1 MDRGTLAA
9 GPRLAGA
16 RGSEPALPAPMREAS
31 DDDVEGPMAQGAGGQ
46 AVASP
51 PRTGL
56 GEVLIEMGAITRAT
70 LEAAL
75 QRQRHEGG
83 RLGEILVAAGAI
95 SPELMGDGL
104 ARRLGVP
111 RARLSKAVD
120 PNVLELL
127 DERSRRRYRVIPL
140 AVEAS
145 GALMLAMADP
155 SDVLTLDDLRV
166 LVGRDVRP
174 ALALD
179 AEIDAFLNA
188 GNVHRD
194 NFLSGLVRE
203 AAPTAGGMADH
214 DEPRGA
220 DLAAMTGESAP
231 VVRMVGSVV
240 TRAVEEGASDIH
252 LEAQSDE
259 MLVRYRIDGVIRTVA
274 AIPAAL
280 SREVVSR
287 IKVMADMDI
296 AERRVPQDGRVSL
309 TAAGHR
315 LDLRVVTVPTV
326 HGEGV
331 VIRILDTSNAMRKL
345 SELGFSPDTLER
357 FTAAYRRPYGAVLVS
372 GPTGSG
378 KSTSLYGALHA
389 LNTGDRKIITV
400 EDPVEYRLAGINQ
413 VQVNTKA
420 GLTFATGLRA
430 LMRSDPD
437 VIMIGE
443 VRDGETAQ
451 IMMQAALTGH
461 LVMATVHT
469 NDAASALTRLTEM
482 GVEPFLSASGVVG
495 VLAQRLARRL
505 CLECRREV
513 AVKASALKE
522 FAGAATLPEGIGETP
537 RIYQSVGCAACRQT
551 GYKGRIGIYEFLTMS
566 EDLERL
572 TASSAPSSEIR
583 RQARREGMRTMR
595 EDGILKVLTGQTTLN
610 ELART
615 VA

>member
-1 MDRGTLAA
+1 MAKEG
-9 GPRLAGA
+9 AGA
-16 RGSEPALPAPMREAS
+16 
-31 DDDVEGPMAQGAGGQ
+31 
-46 AVASP
+46 VAAP
-51 PRTGL
+51 PRGL
-56 GEVLIEMGAITRAT
+56 GEVLIGMGAISRTM

-75 QRQRHEGG
+75 QRQRAEGG
-83 RLGEILVAAGAI
+83 RLGEILVAQG
-95 SPELMGDGL
+95 SVSSEVLGDGL
-104 ARRLGVP
+104 AKRLGVP
-111 RARLSKAVD
+111 RARLSGGIDPAVL
-120 PNVLELL
+120 NLL
-127 DERSRRRYRVIPL
+127 DERSRRRYRVVPL
-140 AVEAS
+140 AVEPS
-145 GALMLAMADP
+145 GALVLAMADP
-155 SDVLTLDDLRV
+155 TDVLALDDLRM

-174 ALALD
+174 ALAL
-179 AEIDAFLNA
+179 ETELEAFLNV
-188 GNVHRD
+188 GNVHED

-203 AAPTAGGMADH
+203 AAPTGAGDQLDVGS
-214 DEPRGA
+214 
-220 DLAAMTGESAP
+220 DLAAISGETAP

-240 TRAVEEGASDIH
+240 ARAVEEGASDIH
-252 LEAQSDE
+252 LEPQPDE
-259 MLVRYRIDGVIRTVA
+259 MLVRYRIDGVLRTVA

-287 IKVMADMDI
+287 IKVMGDMDI

-345 SELGFSPDTLER
+345 SELGFAPDTLER
-357 FTAAYRRPYGAVLVS
+357 FTSCYRRPYGAVLVS

-378 KSTSLYGALHA
+378 KSTTLYGALHN

-413 VQVNTKA
+413 VQVNSKA

-430 LMRSDPD
+430 LLRSDPD
-437 VIMIGE
+437 VLMIGE

-461 LVMATVHT
+461 MVMATIHT

-482 GVEPFLSASGVVG
+482 GVEPFLSASGVLG

-505 CLECRREV
+505 CTECRR
-513 AVKASALKE
+513 AVKVPANTLRE
-522 FAGAATLPEGIGETP
+522 FAGTATLPKGIGESAK
-537 RIYQSVGCAACRQT
+537 IYQSVGCSACRQT
-551 GYKGRIGIYEFLTMS
+551 GYRGRLGIYEMLTMS
-566 EDLERL
+566 EEIERL
-572 TASSAPSSEIR
+572 TAASAPSSEMR

-595 EDGILKVLTGQTTLN
+595 EDGVMKVLRGETTLN

>member
-1 MDRGTLAA
+1 
-9 GPRLAGA
+9 
-16 RGSEPALPAPMREAS
+16 
-31 DDDVEGPMAQGAGGQ
+31 MAQGVEGATVK
-46 AVASP
+46 AP
-51 PRTGL
+51 PRGL
-56 GEVLIEMGAITRAT
+56 GEVLIEMGAITRSV
-70 LEAAL
+70 LEGAL
-75 QRQRHEGG
+75 QRQREQGG
-83 RLGEILVAAGAI
+83 RLGEILVAQGSI
-95 SPELMGDGL
+95 SADTLGDGL

-111 RARLSKAVD
+111 RARLSGGIDPAVL
-120 PNVLELL
+120 NLL
-127 DERSRRRYRVIPL
+127 DERSRQRYRVIPI
-140 AVEAS
+140 AVES
-145 GALMLAMADP
+145 NGTLLLATADP
-155 SDVLTLDDLRV
+155 SDVLVFDDLRMM
-166 LVGRDVRP
+166 VGRDVRP

-179 AEIDAFLNA
+179 HEIDAFLNA
-188 GNVHRD
+188 GSVHAD

-203 AAPTAGGMADH
+203 AAPSGAGEQDL
-214 DEPRGA
+214 GA
-220 DLAAMTGESAP
+220 DLASISGQDAP

-240 TRAVEEGASDIH
+240 SRAVEEGASDIH
-252 LEAQSDE
+252 LEAQADE
-259 MLVRYRIDGVIRTVA
+259 MLVRYRIDGVLRTVA
-274 AIPAAL
+274 AIPSAL

-345 SELGFSPDTLER
+345 TEVGFAADTLER
-357 FTAAYRRPYGAVLVS
+357 FSSCYRRPYGAVLVS

-378 KSTSLYGALHA
+378 KSTTLYGALHA

-413 VQVNTKA
+413 VQVNAKA
-420 GLTFATGLRA
+420 GLNFATGLRA
-430 LMRSDPD
+430 LLRSDPD
-437 VIMIGE
+437 VIMVGE

-461 LVMATVHT
+461 LVMATIHT

-482 GVEPFLSASGVVG
+482 GVEPFLSASGVLG

-505 CLECRREV
+505 CMECRTPV
-513 AVKASALKE
+513 QVPAQTLCE
-522 FAGAATLPEGIGETP
+522 FAGTTSLPEGVTDP
-537 RIYQSVGCAACRQT
+537 AVIYRSVGCAACRQT
-551 GYKGRIGIYEFLTMS
+551 GYKGRLGIYEMLTMS
-566 EDLERL
+566 EEIERL
-572 TASSAPSSEIR
+572 TAGSAPSSEIR

-595 EDGILKVLTGQTTLN
+595 EDGVLKVLAGQTTLN
-610 ELART
+610 ELSRT

>member
-1 MDRGTLAA
+1 
-9 GPRLAGA
+9 
-16 RGSEPALPAPMREAS
+16 
-31 DDDVEGPMAQGAGGQ
+31 MAQGTAGA

-51 PRTGL
+51 PRVGL
-56 GEVLIEMGAITRAT
+56 GEVLIEMGAITRPT
-70 LEAAL
+70 LDAAL
-75 QRQRHEGG
+75 ARQRQSGG
-83 RLGEILVAAGAI
+83 RLGEILVAQGLI
-95 SPELMGDGL
+95 TPELMGDGL

-111 RARLSKAVD
+111 RARLQATID
-120 PNVLELL
+120 PVILDLL
-127 DERSRRRYRVIPL
+127 DERSRHRYRVVPI
-140 AVEAS
+140 AVESS
-145 GALMLAMADP
+145 GTLVLAMADP
-155 SDVLTLDDLRV
+155 SDVLTLDDLRI
-166 LVGRDVRP
+166 LVGREIRP

-179 AEIDAFLNA
+179 GEIDAFLSA
-188 GNVHRD
+188 GNVHSD

-203 AAPTAGGMADH
+203 AGPVVGAVDS
-214 DEPRGA
+214 DFGA
-220 DLAAMTGESAP
+220 DIGHIGGEAAP

-240 TRAVEEGASDIH
+240 SRAVEEGASDIH
-252 LEAQSDE
+252 LEAQPDE
-259 MLVRYRIDGVIRTVA
+259 MLVRYRIDGVLRTVA

-287 IKVMADMDI
+287 IKVMGDMDI

-309 TAAGHR
+309 TAAGHH

-331 VIRILDTSNAMRKL
+331 VIRILDTSNAMRPL
-345 SELGFSPDTLER
+345 SELGFARDTLER
-357 FTAAYRRPYGAVLVS
+357 FSSCYRRPYGAVLVS

-378 KSTSLYGALHA
+378 KSTTLYGALHA

-400 EDPVEYRLAGINQ
+400 EDPVEYRLTGINQ

-430 LMRSDPD
+430 LLRSDPD
-437 VIMIGE
+437 TLMIGE

-461 LVMATVHT
+461 LVMGTIHT

-482 GVEPFLSASGVVG
+482 GVEPFISASAVLG

-505 CLECRREV
+505 CVECRQPVTVPAATLR
-513 AVKASALKE
+513 E
-522 FAGAATLPEGIGETP
+522 FAGTANLPEGVADPTT
-537 RIYQSVGCAACRQT
+537 IYRSVGCSACRQT
-551 GYKGRIGIYEFLTMS
+551 GYKGRLGVYEMLIMS
-566 EDLERL
+566 EDIERL
-572 TASSAPSSEIR
+572 VAASSPSSEIR

-595 EDGILKVLTGQTTLN
+595 EDGVMKVLAGETTLN

>member
-1 MDRGTLAA
+1 MAQDT
-9 GPRLAGA
+9 AGA
-16 RGSEPALPAPMREAS
+16 
-31 DDDVEGPMAQGAGGQ
+31 
-46 AVASP
+46 AVAAP
-51 PRTGL
+51 PRGL
-56 GEVLIEMGAITRAT
+56 GDVLIEMGAITSAM
-70 LEAAL
+70 LDGAL
-75 QRQRHEGG
+75 ARQREEGG
-83 RLGEILVAAGAI
+83 RLGEILIAMGSV
-95 SPELMGDGL
+95 SPEMMGDGL

-111 RARLSKAVD
+111 RARLASGVD
-120 PNVLELL
+120 PAILDLL
-127 DERSRRRYRVIPL
+127 DERSRRRYRVVPL
-140 AVEAS
+140 AVDGS
-145 GALMLAMADP
+145 GALLLAMADP
-155 SDVLTLDDLRV
+155 TDVLTLDDLRM

-174 ALALD
+174 ALALES
-179 AEIDAFLNA
+179 EIDSFLNA
-188 GNVHRD
+188 GDVHED

-203 AAPTAGGMADH
+203 AGPATGPARDDLG
-214 DEPRGA
+214 
-220 DLAAMTGESAP
+220 DLASISGESAP

-240 TRAVEEGASDIH
+240 SRAVEEGASDIH
-252 LEAQSDE
+252 LEPQPDE
-259 MLVRYRIDGVIRTVA
+259 MLVRYRIDGVLRTVA
-274 AIPAAL
+274 AIPASL

-287 IKVMADMDI
+287 IKVMGDMDI
-296 AERRVPQDGRVSL
+296 AERRVPQDGRVGL

-345 SELGFSPDTLER
+345 SELGFSAETLER
-357 FTAAYRRPYGAVLVS
+357 FTHCYRRPYGAVLVS

-378 KSTSLYGALHA
+378 KSTTLYGALHS

-413 VQVNTKA
+413 VQVNAKA

-430 LMRSDPD
+430 LLRSDPD
-437 VIMIGE
+437 VLMVGE

-461 LVMATVHT
+461 LVMATIHT

-482 GVEPFLSASGVVG
+482 GVEPFLSASGVLG

-505 CLECRREV
+505 CTECRRPV
-513 AVKASALKE
+513 RVPAATLRE
-522 FAGAATLPEGIGETP
+522 FAGTNTLPEGVSDPAPIH
-537 RIYQSVGCAACRQT
+537 QAVGCAACRQT
-551 GYKGRIGIYEFLTMS
+551 GYKGRLGIYEMLTMS
-566 EDLERL
+566 EDIERL
-572 TASSAPSSEIR
+572 TASCAPSSEIR

-595 EDGILKVLTGQTTLN
+595 EDGVLKVLAGETTLN

>member
-1 MDRGTLAA
+1 
-9 GPRLAGA
+9 
-16 RGSEPALPAPMREAS
+16 
-31 DDDVEGPMAQGAGGQ
+31 
-46 AVASP
+46 
-51 PRTGL
+51 
-56 GEVLIEMGAITRAT
+56 VLIEMGAITRPT

-75 QRQRHEGG
+75 QRQRQEGG

-95 SPELMGDGL
+95 TPELMGDGL

-145 GALMLAMADP
+145 GALLLAMADP

-166 LVGRDVRP
+166 LVGRDVKP

-179 AEIDAFLNA
+179 SEIDAFLNA

-203 AAPTAGGMADH
+203 AAPSGAAMADF
-214 DEPRGA
+214 DEPGGA
-220 DLAAMTGESAP
+220 DLGAITGESAP

-240 TRAVEEGASDIH
+240 SRAVEEGASDIH

-326 HGEGV
+326 YGEGV

-513 AVKASALKE
+513 SVKASALRD
-522 FAGAATLPEGIGETP
+522 FAGAATLPGAWARPPGSTS
-537 RIYQSVGCAACRQT
+537 RSAARPAARPAT
-551 GYKGRIGIYEFLTMS
+551 RAGS
-566 EDLERL
+566 
-572 TASSAPSSEIR
+572 ASTSSSP
-583 RQARREGMRTMR
+583 
-595 EDGILKVLTGQTTLN
+595 
-610 ELART
+610 
-615 VA
+615 

>member
-1 MDRGTLAA
+1 MSQATA
-9 GPRLAGA
+9 PR
-16 RGSEPALPAPMREAS
+16 
-31 DDDVEGPMAQGAGGQ
+31 

-51 PRTGL
+51 PKAGL
-56 GEVLIEMGAITRAT
+56 GEVLIEMGAITRPV

-75 QRQRHEGG
+75 AHQRQHGG
-83 RLGEILVAAGAI
+83 RLGEILVAQGTI
-95 SPELMGDGL
+95 SAQTMADGL

-111 RARLSKAVD
+111 RARLSGGVD
-120 PNVLELL
+120 PAVLDLL
-127 DERSRRRYRVIPL
+127 DERSRQRYRVIPL
-140 AVEAS
+140 AVEPG
-145 GALMLAMADP
+145 GALLLATADP
-155 SDVLTLDDLRV
+155 SDVLTLDDLRM
-166 LVGRDVRP
+166 LVGRDIRP

-188 GNVHRD
+188 GDVHAD

-203 AAPTAGGMADH
+203 AAPAAGRAGGELDFT
-214 DEPRGA
+214 A
-220 DLAAMTGESAP
+220 DLGRIDGEAAP

-240 TRAVEEGASDIH
+240 SRAVEEGASDIH
-252 LEAQSDE
+252 LEAQADE

-296 AERRVPQDGRVSL
+296 AERRLPQDGRVSL

-345 SELGFSPDTLER
+345 SELGFARDTLER
-357 FTAAYRRPYGAVLVS
+357 FTACYRRPYGAVLVS

-378 KSTSLYGALHA
+378 KSTTLYGALHA
-389 LNTGDRKIITV
+389 LNTGDRKIITI

-420 GLTFATGLRA
+420 GLTFAAGLRS
-430 LMRSDPD
+430 LLRSDPD
-437 VIMIGE
+437 TLMIGE

-461 LVMATVHT
+461 LVMATIHT

-482 GVEPFLSASGVVG
+482 GVEPFISASGVLG

-505 CLECRREV
+505 CPECRTPVTVPATTLR
-513 AVKASALKE
+513 E
-522 FAGAATLPEGIGETP
+522 FAGTATLPEGVGETAT
-537 RIYQSVGCAACRQT
+537 IHKSVGCRHCRQT
-551 GYKGRIGIYEFLTMS
+551 GYRGRVGIYEMLTMS
-566 EDLERL
+566 EEVERL
-572 TASSAPSSEIR
+572 TAASAPSSEIR

-595 EDGILKVLTGQTTLN
+595 EDGVLKVLAGETTLN

>member
-1 MDRGTLAA
+1 
-9 GPRLAGA
+9 
-16 RGSEPALPAPMREAS
+16 
-31 DDDVEGPMAQGAGGQ
+31 MAQGAAAATVQ
-46 AVASP
+46 AP
-51 PRTGL
+51 PRGI
-56 GEVLIEMGAITRAT
+56 GEILIEMGAITRAM
-70 LEAAL
+70 LEGAL
-75 QRQRHEGG
+75 QRQREEGG
-83 RLGEILVAAGAI
+83 RLGEILVAQGSL
-95 SPELMGDGL
+95 SPEALGDGL

-111 RARLSKAVD
+111 RARLGNAIDPAV
-120 PNVLELL
+120 LALL
-127 DERSRRRYRVIPL
+127 DERSRARYRVVPL
-140 AVEAS
+140 AVEAG
-145 GALMLAMADP
+145 GALVLAMADP
-155 SDVLTLDDLRV
+155 TDILTLDDLRM
-166 LVGRDVRP
+166 LVGREVRP

-179 AEIDAFLNA
+179 SEIDAYLEA
-188 GNVHRD
+188 GSVHSD

-203 AAPTAGGMADH
+203 AGPSA
-214 DEPRGA
+214 GA
-220 DLAAMTGESAP
+220 DGDFGSDLATISGQDAP

-240 TRAVEEGASDIH
+240 SRAVEEGASDIH
-252 LEAQSDE
+252 LEAQPDE
-259 MLVRYRIDGVIRTVA
+259 MLVRYRIDGVLRTVA

-345 SELGFSPDTLER
+345 TEIGFAPDTLER
-357 FTAAYRRPYGAVLVS
+357 FSSCYRRPYGAVLVS

-378 KSTSLYGALHA
+378 KSTTLYGALHA

-413 VQVNTKA
+413 VQVNVKA

-430 LMRSDPD
+430 LLRSDPD
-437 VIMIGE
+437 VIMVGE

-461 LVMATVHT
+461 LVMATIHT

-482 GVEPFLSASGVVG
+482 GVEPFLSASGVLG

-505 CLECRREV
+505 CLECRQPVEV
-513 AVKASALKE
+513 PAQTLRE
-522 FAGAATLPEGIGETP
+522 FAQTASLPEGVADP
-537 RIYQSVGCAACRQT
+537 AVIYRSVGCAACRQT
-551 GYKGRIGIYEFLTMS
+551 GYRGRIGIYEMLTMS
-566 EDLERL
+566 EDVERL
-572 TASSAPSSEIR
+572 TAASAPSSEIR

-595 EDGILKVLTGQTTLN
+595 EDGVLKVLAGQTTLN
-610 ELART
+610 ELSRT

>member
-1 MDRGTLAA
+1 MPQEAA
-9 GPRLAGA
+9 GAGA
-16 RGSEPALPAPMREAS
+16 TVAAPARA
-31 DDDVEGPMAQGAGGQ
+31 
-46 AVASP
+46 
-51 PRTGL
+51 GL
-56 GEVLIEMGAITRAT
+56 GEVLIEMGAISRTV

-75 QRQRHEGG
+75 QRQREEGG
-83 RLGEILVAAGAI
+83 RLGEILVAHGHI
-95 SPELMGDGL
+95 TPEVMGDGL

-111 RARLSKAVD
+111 RARLTGGVD
-120 PNVLELL
+120 PAVLNLL
-127 DERSRRRYRVIPL
+127 DERSRRRYSVVPIGVDP
-140 AVEAS
+140 S
-145 GALMLAMADP
+145 GAILLAMSDP
-155 SDVLTLDDLRV
+155 GDVLTIDDLRM

-174 ALALD
+174 ALALES
-179 AEIDAFLNA
+179 EIEGFLAA
-188 GNVHRD
+188 GNVHQD

-203 AAPTAGGMADH
+203 AGPSVVTERDNEIDG
-214 DEPRGA
+214 
-220 DLAAMTGESAP
+220 DLMSFSGETAP
-231 VVRMVGSVV
+231 VVRMVGSIVS
-240 TRAVEEGASDIH
+240 RAVEEGASDIH

-259 MLVRYRIDGVIRTVA
+259 MLVRYRIDGVLRTVA
-274 AIPAAL
+274 AIPGGL

-287 IKVMADMDI
+287 IKVMGEMDI

-345 SELGFSPDTLER
+345 SELGFSGDTLER
-357 FTAAYRRPYGAVLVS
+357 FTSCYRRPYGAVLVS

-378 KSTSLYGALHA
+378 KSTTLYGALHS
-389 LNTGDRKIITV
+389 LNSGDRKIITV

-413 VQVNTKA
+413 VQVNAKA

-430 LMRSDPD
+430 LLRSDPD
-437 VIMIGE
+437 VLMIGE

-461 LVMATVHT
+461 LVMATIHT

-482 GVEPFLSASGVVG
+482 GVEPFLSASGVLG

-505 CLECRREV
+505 CMECRKP
-513 AVKASALKE
+513 VKMPAATLRE
-522 FAGAATLPEGIGETP
+522 FAGTTSLPEGVTDP
-537 RIYQSVGCAACRQT
+537 AVIYQSVGCGACRQT
-551 GYKGRIGIYEFLTMS
+551 GYKGRLGIYEMLTMS
-566 EDLERL
+566 EEIERL
-572 TASSAPSSEIR
+572 TAASAPSSEIR

-595 EDGILKVLTGQTTLN
+595 EDGVLKVLTGQTTLN